1 MNRLARLVPLLLL
14 ALGWPLPTVGQNATR
29 EPSGQVVTAD
39 CQPGRAGCDGVVL
52 PQVVPTREAL
62 VDALVEIGRER
73 DELRAA
79 LGAARDEIARQRA
92 SYDALRATLTES
104 EAALTQALDLNVALM
119 ESHKTM
125 SSIVTSE
132 RRAAT
137 RARWLDRLGCTLGV
151 GVAGWDDF
159 SGGAAVTCG
168 VRFLP

>member
-29 EPSGQVVTAD
+29 EPSGQVVPVLRVELERLKRIETE
-39 CQPGRAGCDGVVL
+39 RDGM
-52 PQVVPTREAL
+52 
-62 VDALVEIGRER
+62 VDALVDIGRER

-79 LGAARDEIARQRA
+79 LAAAKEEIARQRA

-125 SSIVTSE
+125 SGLLTSE
-132 RRAAT
+132 RKAAS
-137 RARWLDRLGCTLGV
+137 RARWTEWLRIGLPSAAGGYLLGELTG
-151 GVAGWDDF
+151 D
-159 SGGAAVTCG
+159 
-168 VRFLP
+168 